1 MNRVT
6 TAVASS
12 DADVVADQQ
21 LALRHAIE
29 CRPVLRQQ
37 MGSSAF
43 AELLDIVTFLDD
55 APRVSSI
62 WAVTLYPMVLNGL
75 ERECSHLRAAI
86 ARVRQ
91 VITAN
96 RPDCVRLTPEEQ
108 RMTANP
114 FDTREERDGIA

>member
-1 MNRVT
+1 MTNAR
-6 TAVASS
+6 TAVAVS
-12 DADVVADQQ
+12 DADAVADQQ

-29 CRPVLRQQ
+29 SRP
-37 MGSSAF
+37 SAF